1 VPEEPEASRSASHSD
16 PHNSDSPND
25 PPAGAGLRED
35 IARDDALG
43 ETVGEVSTLYLG
55 NILYAIERCALAL
68 DGEEKPADAAFY
80 RGIGRKLAEAYG
92 RAKRA

>member
-1 VPEEPEASRSASHSD
+1 VGAENQVDIVPS
-16 PHNSDSPND
+16 
-25 PPAGAGLRED
+25 
-35 IARDDALG
+35 RDDPQG

-68 DGEEKPADAAFY
+68 DGELKPADAAFY

-92 RAKRA
+92 RAKQA